1 MATRLVACVV
11 GLWLVVRPAGAQGE
25 ERMEPVNPTISD
37 AVQDRVVRALVE
49 AHGPQVEAR
58 ARQGVTQVARAWRAE
73 DGDAEAFRSFCQE
86 QFLADPAAVDLLL
99 DRLERSFEALNG
111 HAVALTRTLREPVD
125 LDLFQTLPVDL
136 LLASL
141 NPFDHLSEDLYRTRI
156 AFVALLNFPQVEPV
170 RAGNLTRRQWAAVRL
185 IQGMALR
192 IPGDAK
198 AAATRAYAEA
208 EDYIARY
215 NIPLAALVTPDGRH
229 LFPGGPTLISHW
241 GLRDHIKALYN
252 DPKANLE
259 GQRLIYRVMERI
271 IRQEVPE
278 AVVAG
283 TEVLWDPTGNRVRFP
298 GGDWTAAD
306 REPDRRY
313 RKWLQ
318 VFQAERGQD
327 RHSPRYPTHIARRFL
342 WDRELPEEV
351 VEGLLRDV
359 LSAPVARDVAAL
371 IRQRLGRPL
380 EPFDIWYDGFKARST
395 YDPATLDRMVR
406 QRYPTLESFAQGLPA
421 LLEGL
426 GFTPDTARFL
436 SDHIAVDPAR
446 GAGHAMGA
454 GMRTDSAH
462 LRTRVPKEGMDY
474 KGFNIAMHELGH
486 CVEQVFT
493 LNRVDHVLMAGVP
506 NTAFTEAFAFL
517 FQDRD
522 MQVLGL
528 GEPDAKTRALRAVD
542 TYWMTF
548 EIAGVGLLD
557 MLAWRWLYAHPDAT
571 PDQLREAVVSLAVD
585 LWNRYYAPVLGV
597 RDSPVLAIYSHLIA
611 YGLYLPDYPLGH
623 LIQFQ
628 IEQFLEGGRALAPE
642 MERMCV
648 QGRLPPQ
655 VWMQGA
661 VGEPLSAAPLITAAR
676 KGIQVLRKTR
686 L

>member
-1 MATRLVACVV
+1 MKTRGMAWGGVMLLLMLAA
-11 GLWLVVRPAGAQGE
+11 WPAVAQGE
-25 ERMEPVNPTISD
+25 TTMGSAIDEETQRQ
-37 AVQDRVVRALVE
+37 AVQALVE
-49 AHGPQVEAR
+49 AHGAGAEAR
-58 ARQGVTQVARAWRAE
+58 ARQGVAQVARNWRPE
-73 DGDAEAFRSFCQE
+73 DGDAAAFLAFCRE
-86 QFLADPAAVDLLL
+86 QFVADPKALDLLL
-99 DRLERSFEALNG
+99 DRFERSFEALNG

-125 LDLFQTLPVDL
+125 LDRFETLPVDL

-156 AFVALLNFPQVEPV
+156 AFVALLNFPQVEPTT
-170 RAGNLTRRQWAAVRL
+170 AGDLTRRQWAAARL
-185 IQGMALR
+185 VQGLALR
-192 IPGDAK
+192 VPGDVK
-198 AAATRAYAEA
+198 AAVTRAYAEA

-215 NIPLAALVTPDGRH
+215 NIRLAALATPDGQRP
-229 LFPGGPTLISHW
+229 FPDGPTLISHW

-252 DPKANLE
+252 DPKGNLE
-259 GQRLIYRVMERI
+259 AQRLIYRVMERI

-278 AVVAG
+278 P
-283 TEVLWDPTGNRVRFP
+283 VLAQREIEWDPVNNRVRP
-298 GGDWTAAD
+298 AGTDQAWSAAD

-313 RKWLQ
+313 RKWMD

-327 RHSPRYPTHIARRFL
+327 RYTPRYPNHIARRFL
-342 WDRELPEEV
+342 WDRELPEET

-359 LSAPVARDVAAL
+359 LSAPVARDVAAR
-371 IRQRLGRPL
+371 IRRRLGRAL
-380 EPFDIWYDGFKARST
+380 EPFDIWYDGFKARSA
-395 YDPATLDRMVR
+395 YDPATLDRIVR
-406 QRYPTLESFAQGLPA
+406 ERFPTLEAFARDLPNLLQGM
-421 LLEGL
+421 
-426 GFTPDTARFL
+426 GFTADTARFL
-436 SDHIAVDPAR
+436 ADHVEVDPAR

-462 LRTRVPKEGMDY
+462 LRTRVPREGMDY

-493 LNRVDHVLMAGVP
+493 LNRVDSVLMAGVP

-528 GEPDAKTRALRAVD
+528 GAPDAKTQALRAVD

-557 MLAWRWLYAHPDAT
+557 MLSWRWLYAHPEAG
-571 PDQLREAVVSLAVD
+571 PEEFRQAVVDLAVGI
-585 LWNRYYAPVLGV
+585 WNQYYAPVLQV
-597 RDSPVLAIYSHLIA
+597 RDSPVLAIYSHLVA

-628 IEQFLEGGRALAPE
+628 IEEFLEKGHRLAPE

-655 VWMQGA
+655 RWMLGA
-661 VGEPLSAAPLITAAR
+661 VGEPLSASPLVAAAR
-676 KGIQVLRKTR
+676 KGLQVLRKE
-686 L
+686 

>member
-1 MATRLVACVV
+1 METTNPVIT
-11 GLWLVVRPAGAQGE
+11 E
-25 ERMEPVNPTISD
+25 E
-37 AVQDRVVRALVE
+37 VQQQAVRALVE
-49 AHGPQVEAR
+49 AHGSGVEAR
-58 ARQGVTQVARAWRAE
+58 ARQGVAQVAANWRE
-73 DGDAEAFRSFCQE
+73 GDGDAEAFTSFCRD
-86 QFLADPAAVDLLL
+86 QFLADPDALDLLL

-125 LDLFQTLPVDL
+125 LDRFQTLPVDL

-156 AFVALLNFPQVEPV
+156 AFVALLNFPQVDPV
-170 RAGNLTRRQWAAVRL
+170 RAENLTRRQWAAARL
-185 IQGMALR
+185 LKGLALR
-192 IPGDAK
+192 IPGDAR

-215 NIPLAALVTPDGRH
+215 NIRLAALATPDGRH
-229 LFPGGPTLISHW
+229 PFPDGPTLISHW

-252 DPKANLE
+252 DPKGNLE

-271 IRQEVPE
+271 IRQEIPR

-283 TEVLWDPTGNRVRFP
+283 QDVEWDPEGNRVRTP
-298 GGDWTAAD
+298 GAAWTAGE

-313 RKWLQ
+313 EQWLA
-318 VFQAERGQD
+318 VFRAERGQD
-327 RHSPRYPTHIARRFL
+327 RHAPGYPTHIARRFL
-342 WDRELPEEV
+342 WDRELPEET
-351 VEGLLRDV
+351 VEALLRDV
-359 LSAPVARDVAAL
+359 LSAPVARDVASL
-371 IRQRLGRPL
+371 IRKRLGRPL

-406 QRYPTLESFAQGLPA
+406 DRFPTLESFAQGLPA
-421 LLEGL
+421 LLQGL

-436 SDHIAVDPAR
+436 ADHIAVDPAR

-462 LRTRVPKEGMDY
+462 LRTRVPADGMDY

-493 LNRVDHVLMAGVP
+493 LNRVDNVLMAGVP

-528 GEPDAKTRALRAVD
+528 GVPDPKTRALGAVD
-542 TYWMTF
+542 TYWMTY

-557 MLAWRWLYAHPDAT
+557 MRSWRWLYAHPDAT
-571 PDQLREAVVSLAVD
+571 PEQFRQAVVDLAVQI
-585 LWNRYYAPVLGV
+585 WNRYYAPVFGV

-628 IEQFLEGGRALAPE
+628 IEQFLDGGRALAPE

-661 VGEPLSAAPLITAAR
+661 VGEPLSAEPLILAAR
-676 KGIQVLRKTR
+676 KGLQVLRKAGP
-686 L
+686 